1 MSPKYSVNSNKTK
14 MVPDYSWLWLKSSS
28 TPNRTYNTDTFD
40 SKTHEHDRND
50 LFPHILSVLQKKSP

>member
-28 TPNRTYNTDTFD
+28 THRVYNTDTFD

-50 LFPHILSVLQKKSP
+50 PFPHILSALQKLSP